1 MFSNKTQGDLSWLTT
16 RPPVESFN
24 IPQVAG
30 GGGIKGEMT
39 KVCARGSGF
48 DPPVERDDRQF
59 VRENGLGSNGQT
71 RLSAGYADRTR
82 RGNEEKG
89 KDDMLAPQ
97 NSYKS
102 PC

>member
-16 RPPVESFN
+16 RPPVENFN

-48 DPPVERDDRQF
+48 DPPVERDDRQIGSKD
-59 VRENGLGSNGQT
+59 GLDLGIRGSMK
-71 RLSAGYADRTR
+71 RVIR
-82 RGNEEKG
+82 KG
-89 KDDMLAPQ
+89 LLR
-97 NSYKS
+97 
-102 PC
+102 